1 MEEVVRYFTRSLRSS
16 APPSRFATDTV
27 HDAWIFPEDRCDTVR
42 MLRQLTAEERAE
54 LAEALRCI
62 RCGFCNS
69 VCPTSLIPEAY
80 KPSRTSRGRIVMIQ
94 AAITGMN
101 LDLFDD
107 EVAELMDLC
116 YGCNRCLAV
125 CPAGI
130 PIPDLIRSYRAAL
143 RRRRK
148 VNERITRF
156 YVETLPTLFRLPRPL
171 RSLLFSLAPKRL
183 IARYLGL
190 ARDVRLPVPEGRDV
204 LEVMRRAGVLGGNDA
219 ELAYFA
225 DTYYR
230 YVRPSSVEQLM
241 LTLRRLGY
249 RLSFPVQRDS
259 GILLWEGGDLERL
272 RSVAEENVSSLVQ
285 EVERGRRVLT
295 TSPAATLM
303 LRSVYPRLL
312 RTPDADEVSRAV
324 VDVCELLLEISE
336 SRSDALALKEKEVTV
351 HSSCFS
357 QHLDLTKKL
366 VGALEN
372 LGAKVT
378 SVRRECCGA
387 GGVWGL
393 LEKNRSVSR
402 RVAELLMPHLRGPVV
417 TYSETCQLQIAELYG
432 QSVYLPFEVIGSR
445 EG

>member
-1 MEEVVRYFTRSLRSS
+1 MVRG
-16 APPSRFATDTV
+16 
-27 HDAWIFPEDRCDTVR
+27 AWIFPEDRCDTLR

-94 AAITGMN
+94 AALTGLN

-107 EVAELMDLC
+107 EMAELMDLC

-143 RRRRK
+143 RRRKK
-148 VNERITRF
+148 VTGRIERF
-156 YVETLPTLFRLPRPL
+156 YVETLPRLFDLPRPV
-171 RSLLFSLAPKRL
+171 RHLLLSLAPKRL

-204 LEVMRRAGVLGGNDA
+204 LEVMRRAGVLGDRDA

-230 YVRPSSVEQLM
+230 YVRPSSVEPLM

-249 RLSFPVQRDS
+249 RLSFPRQRDS
-259 GILLWEGGDLERL
+259 GILLWEHGDLERL

-285 EVERGRRVLT
+285 EVEKGRRILT

-312 RTPDADEVSRAV
+312 KRDDAEEVSHAV

-336 SRSDALALKEKEVTV
+336 SRTDALALKEKVVTV
-351 HSSCFS
+351 HSSCLS

-366 VGALEN
+366 VWALEN
-372 LGAKVT
+372 LGADVT
-378 SVRRECCGA
+378 SVRRECCGV

-393 LEKNRSVSR
+393 LERNRAVSK
-402 RVAELLMPHLRGPVV
+402 RVAELLLPYLKGPVV

-432 QSVYLPFEVIGSR
+432 SRVYLPFEVVAAR
-445 EG
+445 ED

>member
-1 MEEVVRYFTRSLRSS
+1 MQ
-16 APPSRFATDTV
+16 
-27 HDAWIFPEDRCDTVR
+27 
-42 MLRQLTAEERAE
+42 RQLTAEERTE

-94 AAITGMN
+94 AALTGLN
-101 LDLFDD
+101 LDLFET

-148 VNERITRF
+148 GTDRVAGF
-156 YVETLPTLFRLPRPL
+156 YVDALPKLFGLPGPFRH
-171 RSLLFSLAPKRL
+171 LLVSLAPKRL

-190 ARDVRLPVPEGRDV
+190 TSDVTLPVPEGRDV
-204 LEVMRRAGVLGGNDA
+204 LEVMRRTGVLGDRDA

-230 YVRPSSVEQLM
+230 YVRPSSVEPLM

-249 RLSFPVQRDS
+249 KLSFPWQRDS
-259 GILLWEGGDLERL
+259 GILLWEYGDLERL
-272 RSVAEENVSSLVQ
+272 RSLAEENVSSLIR
-285 EVERGRRVLT
+285 EVERGRRILT

-303 LRSVYPRLL
+303 LRSVYQRLL
-312 RTPDADEVSRAV
+312 RTSDAEEVSRAV

-336 SRSDALALKEKEVTV
+336 TRPEVLSLREKEVTV

-357 QHLDLTKKL
+357 QHLDLTRKL
-366 VGALEN
+366 VRALEN
-372 LGAKVT
+372 LGAVVT
-378 SVRRECCGA
+378 SVRKECCGV

-393 LEKNRSVSR
+393 LEGNRPVSR
-402 RVAELLMPHLRGPVV
+402 RVAELLMPHLKGPAV
-417 TYSETCQLQIAELYG
+417 TYSETCQLQIAEL
-432 QSVYLPFEVIGSR
+432 SSSRVYLPFEVIAPR